1 MLFNNFNFQIS
12 NRRFAFS
19 KQPKTKDPFGN
30 TKRKRLCACA
40 SIFNVIKIVAYPTT
54 FPINKASGS
63 TTISGRFSLGLG
75 ASRSYIMS
83 MVFKNHFRPKA
94 RLVYQTIYI
103 YKKHETEPLMRMRIY
118 FQRY

>member
-12 NRRFAFS
+12 KRRNDETNAFS

-63 TTISGRFSLGLG
+63 ITISGRFSLGLG

-83 MVFKNHFRPKA
+83 MLNLNKP
-94 RLVYQTIYI
+94 
-103 YKKHETEPLMRMRIY
+103 
-118 FQRY
+118 